1 MSKKQTKLFGIII
14 VTFFI
19 LGMFSGLV
27 ITPTQAVVL
36 QFDEFQ
42 ITTNTASQTQPDISN
57 YRIVYQDN
65 RNGNWDIYVY
75 TVQGAIDPEARVTTD
90 VANQMEPAIYGD
102 IIVYQDDRNGNWDI
116 YMYNLVSQ
124 TETRITTNAASQ
136 QYPEI
141 SNNRIVWEDY
151 RNGNPDIYMYDL
163 TTQTETRITT
173 SSQNRDPAISGNLI
187 AYQKQIFENNAYRW
201 AIYYFDLAT
210 NVETQVSDGNK
221 YEPAIDGSV
230 IVYQAQFVSFDYYT
244 SYKVVM
250 KDVVSGTTWE
260 SEYPTEQK
268 NPDVSGNI
276 IVYED
281 NRVFVGYPFTDGY
294 RWSIFLYNLD
304 TQIES
309 QVTKLTPNG
318 GNQVSPAID
327 GGRIVYMDDR
337 NGNSDIYMTMVSFAQ
352 SAPSDRTLLGAAG
365 PDTDNLPLVGAVG
378 PENVDTQSESDNL
391 FPRINDLFILVVIL
405 VIVVLDASLSI
416 LGYYKK
422 QKNRTFNKE
431 NT

>member
-1 MSKKQTKLFGIII
+1 MKLFEIII
-14 VTFFI
+14 VTFLI
-19 LGMFSGLV
+19 LGMFGGSI
-27 ITPTQAVVL
+27 ITPTLAAEI

-42 ITTNTASQTQPDISN
+42 ITTNTSSQTQPDI
-57 YRIVYQDN
+57 YLYWIVYQDN
-65 RNGNWDIYVY
+65 RNGNWDIYLY
-75 TVQGAIDPEARVTTD
+75 TVQGAIDPEERVTTNP
-90 VANQMEPAIYGD
+90 ANQMEPAIDGE
-102 IIVYQDDRNGNWDI
+102 IVVYQDDRNGNWDI
-116 YMYNLVSQ
+116 YMYNVLTK
-124 TETRITTNAASQ
+124 TETRITTNTASQ
-136 QYPEI
+136 QYPDI
-141 SNNRIVWEDY
+141 YHDRIVWEDN
-151 RNGNPDIYMYDL
+151 RNGHLEIYMYDL
-163 TTQTETRITT
+163 TTKTETRITN
-173 SSQNRDPAISGNLI
+173 SLANRNPAISGNI
-187 AYQKQIFENNAYRW
+187 ITYEKQVFQNNAYRW
-201 AIYYFDLAT
+201 SIYYFDLAT

-221 YEPAIDGSV
+221 YEPAIDGSL

-260 SEYPTEQK
+260 SEHPTEQK